1 MFNKIRSFAASTKN
15 RLGLVL
21 AGVALAGVAA
31 AAATVYVGYNPSTG
45 LSMLPGTNV
54 SVGTLPVLSTT
65 TTSCG
70 TYATVN
76 ASLLGGASTWQ
87 VTANTT
93 SCTLK
98 FVFPSAS
105 PNGYFCVASDETT
118 PADSMKQSAHDTVS
132 CTLTGTVVSSDNIII
147 EVNGF

>member
-1 MFNKIRSFAASTKN
+1 MFTKIRSLFAK
-15 RLGLVL
+15 RLALTLAGIGL
-21 AGVALAGVAA
+21 AGVVA
-31 AAATVYVGYNPSTG
+31 AAATVYIGYNPSTG
-45 LSMLPGTNV
+45 LSMFPGTNV

-76 ASLLGGASTWQ
+76 ASMVGGASTWQ
-87 VTANTT
+87 IAANATT
-93 SCTLK
+93 CTLK
-98 FVFPSAS
+98 FTFPSAA

-118 PADSMKQSAHDTVS
+118 PADTMKQSAHDTLS
-132 CTLTGTVVSSDNIII
+132 CTITGTVVSADNIII